1 MSEEG
6 MIATHTGRSPRFTHW
21 VAFLICSVITLG
33 AAVEAKNHTD
43 AITAKSNSYQNWS
56 VISSG
61 ITFGLVFLIVVMH
74 LFQCTSFLIVGTKIE
89 GLLCILLVAFWA
101 ATVSIISDSKHGLA
115 VDVSGAVSNG
125 NLYYFSWAGFI
136 CAVTITVSY
145 LRSAFHVD
153 VAGEIRSRSARLTTW
168 SALLAC
174 SLVVMGSSANIFDN
188 DCNVSDDEVF
198 RGNTYCNRTKWG
210 LALGLVA
217 TVLSLLVVGMKIA
230 TAKAPFLLEAGLSI
244 VLLIMYAFGVAYITS
259 QQGPGAPL
267 GNLYYFTW
275 GAFLACFFLCASCAE
290 DYNAAKAM
298 ARSSSANLESTNEM
312 SIRNEHDDIH
322 VEDMDGTL

>member
-1 MSEEG
+1 MSEE
-6 MIATHTGRSPRFTHW
+6 ASLSTHPGRSPRFTHW
-21 VAFLICSVITLG
+21 VAFLICSAITLG
-33 AAVEAKNHTD
+33 AAVEAKNHTE
-43 AITAKSNSYQNWS
+43 ATSSRARSNQNWS
-56 VISSG
+56 VICSAV
-61 ITFGLVFLIVVMH
+61 TFGLTCIVVTMH
-74 LFQCTSFLIVGTKIE
+74 LFAFTSIFIVGTKIE
-89 GLLCILLVAFWA
+89 GLLCITLIAFWA

-115 VDVSGAVSNG
+115 VDASGAVSNG
-125 NLYYFSWAGFI
+125 NLYYFSWAGFV
-136 CAVTITVSY
+136 CSVTLTVSY

-188 DCNVSDDEVF
+188 DCNVSDDEVY

-230 TAKAPFLLEAGLSI
+230 TAKAPFLLEAGLSV

-259 QQGPGAPL
+259 QLGPGAPL

-298 ARSSSANLESTNEM
+298 ARNSNMESNQEMGMPNE
-312 SIRNEHDDIH
+312 SEDLH
-322 VEDMDGTL
+322 VEDMDAI